1 MFFEVNSVQTDKR
14 VPSILTLIVDYVS
27 PSFREATFTDLRDDG
42 EKRIANKLL
51 QGDLYV
57 EPAYRDRVRIQ
68 IQDTKASMTILTAR
82 RSDSGRYKFEI
93 ETINDNK
100 VSGVTSIIEI
110 SVQCKYIQKCLVV
123 SRTSFSSVFT
133 PLTCET

>member
-1 MFFEVNSVQTDKR
+1 M
-14 VPSILTLIVDYVS
+14 S
-27 PSFREATFTDLRDDG
+27 PSFREATFIDLRDDG

-57 EPAYRDRVRIQ
+57 DPAYRDRVRIQ
-68 IQDTKASMTILTAR
+68 IQETKASMTILTAH

-100 VSGVTSIIEI
+100 VSGVKSIIEI
-110 SVQCKYIQKCLVV
+110 SVQCK
-123 SRTSFSSVFT
+123 
-133 PLTCET
+133 